1 MPLYYFKYESDAMKF
16 RSHLKSVALRHC
28 FEDPERLQYPPNTTL
43 RGATMTDLP
52 PISDETLDTLKKIPT
67 QTLIDGL
74 WVKGWPMSY
83 IEGARALQ
91 EGQHMAGRAVT
102 LRFVPHRPDLVADK
116 PKGDQSA
123 EYVAIELCG
132 PGEVLVIDA
141 MGWKYSS
148 VGGDIKFMRMMQR
161 KAGGLVTDGAARDS
175 VALKDYGFPVYSAS
189 TTAKQGP
196 AEFWPWQVNDAIQCG
211 GVLVRPGDAVVGD
224 DDGAVVVP
232 RSVVDEVIEIAHE
245 REAVEEVIKAQ
256 LEIEQCS
263 PGKYYPFNDLTWKLY
278 EEKTGKKPRT

>member
-1 MPLYYFKYESDAMKF
+1 MP
-16 RSHLKSVALRHC
+16 
-28 FEDPERLQYPPNTTL
+28 N
-43 RGATMTDLP
+43 LP
-52 PISDETLDTLKKIPT
+52 PISDETLDELKKIPT

-83 IEGARALQ
+83 VHGAMPLQ
-91 EGQHMAGRAVT
+91 LGQKMAGRAVT
-102 LRFVPHRPDLVADK
+102 LRFVPHRPDLAEDK
-116 PKGDQSA
+116 PKGVESA

-148 VGGDIKFMRMMQR
+148 IGGDIKFFRMKQR
-161 KAGGLVTDGAARDS
+161 NAGGLVTDGAARDS
-175 VALKDYGFPVYSAS
+175 AALKEYGFPVYCAA

-224 DDGAVVVP
+224 DDGVVVVP
-232 RSVVDEVIEIAHE
+232 RKVVDEVIDIAHE
-245 REAVEEVIKAQ
+245 REEVEAVIKAQ
-256 LEIEQCS
+256 LEVEKCS

-278 EEKTGKKPRT
+278 EQKTGKKRRH